1 METTVTTRQ
10 LKISR
15 QIQRDISDIFIKE
28 GADLIRGTMVSVT
41 VVRMSPDL
49 SLAKVYLSI
58 FPFERSAQMMEAIRA
73 NAHQLRFA
81 LAKRMKNQIKSIPE
95 VAFFLDDSQDYA
107 AKIDTIFKERVD
119 IKPLE
124 EDEE

>member
-1 METTVTTRQ
+1 MDSNNVSTRQ

-28 GADLIRGTMVSVT
+28 GKEAVHGSMVTVT

-49 SLAKVYLSI
+49 SLAKVYLSV
-58 FPFERSAQMMEAIRA
+58 FPFERSKEIMERVRAAAPQMR
-73 NAHQLRFA
+73 HA
-81 LAKRMKNQIKSIPE
+81 LGKRMRNQIKSIPE

-107 AKIDTIFKERVD
+107 ANINTLFKD
-119 IKPLE
+119 IEITDPE
-124 EDEE
+124 E